1 MKINLKLILRTLV
14 RDKSYPVLNIIGLAI
29 GFTCAFA
36 LMLWV
41 KNEFSYD
48 RYLRDSDRIYRLT
61 FETNTSGNRLHF
73 ARCWKTWISQL
84 PGTFPQIEQFV
95 WLEPSLH
102 TAIKAGEN
110 KFYSD
115 RVFAAGPDFLKVFDI
130 DILAGDKE
138 NILKEPYSVLISSSL
153 ARKCFD
159 KTDPVG
165 QTIFLSGEYDDHMIP
180 YYIKGVMQDSP
191 VDSHIHFDIITSVVR
206 PLEIP
211 GWAYVYLMI
220 KPGIKPD
227 EVLAAFP
234 PFIKK
239 LESENDNMQ
248 FTPHLQKITD
258 IHLFSDKDR
267 EAEPNGNIT
276 SVYLFMLIVLI
287 LLLISWANFYNLS
300 KARLLI
306 LQKQIQIQKIIGS
319 HKMSLVLQSLTESG
333 IYVSLACLLALTLLD
348 FAREPAHSFLGFDI
362 IPNGLSDLI
371 QVWPV
376 VIIIILISILA
387 GSLPVIQNILKGM
400 KAMPSG
406 KDVSTLA
413 NSKFSS
419 YRLLMMVQF
428 SLSVGLMIA
437 AITIYRQKE
446 IILSAR
452 MGKISSDILVFKKQ
466 NWEIRSKYNSFRDK
480 AIRNPLIKNFTACME
495 EPTGETVDA
504 WEIESSA
511 LDENIKNKQLYV
523 LSVEDNFL
531 DFFNLR
537 LVAGRNFEAY
547 NPDRKGEDYILNEA
561 AVKKLGWTPEN
572 AIGKPFKLNFPVP
585 DLFGGGKVV
594 GVVRDFNF
602 NTLKQEIKPYA
613 LFQKPFFYQCFLID
627 INGERKKEALSFL
640 KRAWEEELPDYP
652 FQTEYIS
659 DLYNS
664 VYRKEFTQAKLTG
677 IFSLLSMLIIC
688 FGLFSITSVL
698 VARRT
703 KEIGIRKVN
712 GARISDMINML
723 SSEFIKLFAIAFVI
737 ACPLAWL
744 AMEKWLQNFVYKTEI
759 KWWFFIISG
768 FTVLAVSLIT
778 VWIQSWRA
786 ATMNPVDALRYE

>member
-1 MKINLKLILRTLV
+1 MKINSKIILRSLV
-14 RDKSYPVLNIIGLAI
+14 RDRSYPVLNIAGLAI
-29 GFTCAFA
+29 GFASAFA
-36 LMLWV
+36 LLVWV
-41 KNEFSYD
+41 KNEISFD
-48 RYLRDSDRIYRLT
+48 RSLRDSDRVYRLT

-73 ARCWKTWISQL
+73 ARCWKTWVSQL
-84 PGTFPQIEQFV
+84 PGTFPQIEQLV

-115 RVFAAGPDFLKVFDI
+115 RVFAAGPDFLKVFNV
-130 DILAGDKE
+130 DILSGDRE
-138 NILKEPYSVLISSSL
+138 NMLREPNSAIISASL

-159 KTDPVG
+159 KADPVG
-165 QTIFLSGEYDDHMIP
+165 KTIFLSGEYDDQLIP
-180 YYIKGVMQDSP
+180 FSVKGVMADSP
-191 VDSHIHFDIITSVVR
+191 PNSHIHFDIVTSVIR

-211 GWAYVYLMI
+211 GWAYVYILL
-220 KPGIKPD
+220 KPGIKPA

-234 PFIKK
+234 PYINK
-239 LESENDNMQ
+239 LETENENVK

-276 SVYLFMLIVLI
+276 SVFLLILIVLI
-287 LLLISWANFYNLS
+287 LLLISWVNYYNLS
-300 KARLLI
+300 KARLMN
-306 LQKQIQIQKIIGS
+306 LQKQIQIQKIIGAR
-319 HKMSLVLQSLTESG
+319 KMSLVLQSLAGSG
-333 IYVSLACLLALTLLD
+333 IYVALALLLALTLLD
-348 FAREPAHSFLGFDI
+348 FIKEPAHAYLGFDI
-362 IPNGLSDLI
+362 IPNGFSDLI
-371 QVWPV
+371 NIWPV
-376 VIIIILISILA
+376 VLTIVLISILA
-387 GSLPVIQNILKGM
+387 GSLPLILNILKTM

-406 KDVSTLA
+406 LDSAAYA
-413 NSKFSS
+413 NGRLSS
-419 YRLLMMVQF
+419 YRLLMVVQF

-446 IILSAR
+446 IMLSAR
-452 MGKISSDILVFKKQ
+452 MGKMSSDILVFKKQ
-466 NWEIRSKYNSFRDK
+466 NWEIRNRYNAFRDK

-504 WEIESSA
+504 WDIESSA
-511 LDENIKNKQLYV
+511 LDENIKNKQLYA

-537 LVAGRNFEAY
+537 LLAGRNFETY

-572 AIGKPFKLNFPVP
+572 AIGKPFKINFPVP
-585 DLFGGGKVV
+585 GLFNGGKVV

-602 NTLKQEIKPYA
+602 NTLKKEIKPYA
-613 LFQKPFFYQCFLID
+613 LFQKPTFYQCFLVD
-627 INGERKKEALSFL
+627 INGERKAEALSYL
-640 KRAWEEELPDYP
+640 KKVWEEELPDYP
-652 FQTEYIS
+652 FQTEFVS

-664 VYRKEFTQAKLTG
+664 VYRREFTQAKITG
-677 IFSLLSMLIIC
+677 IFSVLSMLLIC
-688 FGLFSITSVL
+688 FGLFSVTSVL

-712 GARISDMINML
+712 GARVSELINML
-723 SSEFIKLFAIAFVI
+723 SSEFVTWFAVAFVI

-744 AMEKWLQNFVYKTEI
+744 SMEKWLQGFVYKTEI
-759 KWWFFIISG
+759 KLWFFIISG
-768 FTVLAVSLIT
+768 FTVLTVSLLT
-778 VWIQSWRA
+778 VWLQSWRA
-786 ATMNPVDALRYE
+786 ATRNPVEALRYE